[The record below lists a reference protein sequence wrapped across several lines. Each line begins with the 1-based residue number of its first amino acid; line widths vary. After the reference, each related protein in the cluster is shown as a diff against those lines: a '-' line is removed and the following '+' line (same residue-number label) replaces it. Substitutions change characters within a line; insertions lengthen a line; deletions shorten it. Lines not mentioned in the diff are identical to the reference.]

1 MTTSPAS
8 QSNASVGDHP
18 VRAEVATHTEPSTRT
33 TDQRRTRRITLT
45 GRNGAQV
52 AASLRDSGTG
62 REVVFLHGL
71 VGLNEHWEDVVDR
84 INDRWRCRLL
94 ELPLLD
100 LAPADCSIEAV
111 TELTASFLKVEVRR
125 PVTLVGNSFGGHV
138 ALRIALDHPEL
149 CDALVLAG
157 ASGLM
162 ERTLVRGAPVRPS
175 RDWRSEKIGELFFNK
190 DKMRDEDLERAFAAL
205 RARGGARAMVRLSKT
220 ARRDNLQRRLAEV
233 AAPTLLIW
241 GREDIVTPPAAAE
254 LFLENLPDARIAWID
269 RCGHAPM
276 IESPEAF
283 ADAMLRFVDE
293 LDERDVRRAQR
304 AGAEQP

>member
-175 RDWRSEKIGELFFNK
+175 RDWLSDSPRSPPPPCSSGDAKTSS
-190 DKMRDEDLERAFAAL
+190 RPPRPPSSS
-205 RARGGARAMVRLSKT
+205 SKT
-220 ARRDNLQRRLAEV
+220 SPTPASLGSTV
-233 AAPTLLIW
+233 AATHP
-241 GREDIVTPPAAAE
+241 
-254 LFLENLPDARIAWID
+254 
-269 RCGHAPM
+269 
-276 IESPEAF
+276 
-283 ADAMLRFVDE
+283 
-293 LDERDVRRAQR
+293 
-304 AGAEQP
+304 